1 LSLGPPVGGWQRLHP
16 LTPIV
21 VGGRLAVVLLLVL
34 AEDSV
39 RGSRNFA
46 SVVIE
51 LALLGFVVLWG
62 LVKWLVTRWA
72 LDGATLRIET
82 GLLRRDARQ
91 FPLSRIQ
98 AVDVVRPFLARMFG
112 LAELRVRLAGSGKSN
127 GRLAYLAEP
136 VAVDLRARLLAGHH
150 GLDLATPEPAERPV
164 ATVPANQLVV
174 SAVLTPASFVAALL
188 VAAIFAL
195 PEISKAAAATVV
207 GFLIVYLIGF
217 ARQIWRR
224 VVDQYGFAV
233 GVAPDGLRVRR
244 GLFST
249 VSETIPFARVQAVRK
264 VEPLLWRPLR
274 WCRLEVDVAGSSG
287 QEQGSR
293 SAKLTKSLFPV
304 GQLDVADQLLSSL
317 LGLKQFPLSKPP
329 DRAFWKAPF
338 SYHFLASGSDG
349 SVAAATTGRFRK
361 VTTWVPLEKVQSVRR
376 VQGPFQ
382 RVFNLAS
389 IYLDV
394 AGRRVRADL
403 RDREVAEADRLFEQL
418 VLQARAARRRVSS
431 HEKPVIGAVIGA
443 GVEEGANGSDGRP
456 PAAPPTSGLP
466 AAPSPAAEQLTGS
479 GQPLPPPPPA

>member
-1 LSLGPPVGGWQRLHP
+1 MRRPGCGTAWLRLGEAKAAGSLSLAPPRRWVAAVAPAHPDRRRGTPRRGPVAASWRRTRPEAP
-16 LTPIV
+16 ATST
-21 VGGRLAVVLLLVL
+21 
-34 AEDSV
+34 SV
-39 RGSRNFA
+39 I
-46 SVVIE
+46 IE
-51 LALLGFVVLWG
+51 LVLLGFVLVWG

-82 GLLRRDARQ
+82 GLFRRDARQ
-91 FPLSRIQ
+91 LPLSRIQ

-112 LAELRVRLAGSGKSN
+112 LAELRVRLAGSGRSN

-174 SAVLTPASFVAALL
+174 AAVLTPASFVAALL
-188 VAAIFAL
+188 VAAIIAL
-195 PEISKAAAATVV
+195 PEIPKAAATTTV
-207 GFLIVYLIGF
+207 GFLIIYLIGF

-249 VSETIPFARVQAVRK
+249 VSETIPYARVQAVRK
-264 VEPLLWRPLR
+264 VEPLLWRPLK
-274 WCRLEVDVAGSSG
+274 WCRLEVDVAGSAG
-287 QEQGSR
+287 KEQGAR

-317 LGLKQFPLSKPP
+317 LGLRQFPLSKPP
-329 DRAFWKAPF
+329 ERAFWKAPL

-382 RVFNLAS
+382 RAFNLAS

-394 AGRRVRADL
+394 AGPASAGRT
-403 RDREVAEADRLFEQL
+403 
-418 VLQARAARRRVSS
+418 AR
-431 HEKPVIGAVIGA
+431 P
-443 GVEEGANGSDGRP
+443 
-456 PAAPPTSGLP
+456 
-466 AAPSPAAEQLTGS
+466 
-479 GQPLPPPPPA
+479 